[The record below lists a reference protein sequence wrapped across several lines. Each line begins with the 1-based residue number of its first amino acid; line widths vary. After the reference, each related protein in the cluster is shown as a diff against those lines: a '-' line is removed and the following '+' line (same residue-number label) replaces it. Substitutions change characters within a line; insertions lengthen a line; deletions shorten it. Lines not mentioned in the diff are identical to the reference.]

1 MESRKHHYPDIK
13 KMQEALVLAAIACLT
28 FSYFGGY
35 YLIITTIGHHSTLL
49 RKMAVVLLFL
59 KVLTT
64 RYTKREFGFVAV
76 LLSLAFAN
84 YKVSGNTRALYNFLT
99 ICALKDVELKKVFR
113 VSLGSLVTIVLLM
126 GILAVTG
133 VTGTLSITDYFG
145 RIDPETGYG
154 KLETRYCMGY
164 IHPNSWAQAIFGIL
178 VLSIAGFYEK
188 LDWKGVIFFGIV
200 NYTVYL
206 YSISRT
212 CFLGGMILLC
222 LFLLMKYVRK
232 LFDLLIVRIGFAAG
246 TAALWGSVFA
256 LRIEA
261 VTPIIAKWDMKFFTG
276 RLSMAKHFVDRWGIS
291 AFGRGIPDELDGGY
305 VLDMGYTRMLLENGL
320 VIYLLLF
327 FSALFLLFYAFRRKR
342 YEVVIL
348 MISIFIYG
356 LYENEAIAQ
365 VPANLVIYYLGE
377 WLFNRDKNH
386 QDTCLKNESVL
397 E

>member
-1 MESRKHHYPDIK
+1 MESRKHHYPDLK
-13 KMQEALVLAAIACLT
+13 KIQEALVLAAIACLT

-64 RYTKREFGFVAV
+64 RYTKKEFGFVAV
-76 LLSLAFAN
+76 LLSLAFVN

-164 IHPNSWAQAIFGIL
+164 IHPNSWAQAVFGIL
-178 VLSIAGFYEK
+178 ALSIAGFYEK
-188 LDWKGVIFFGIV
+188 LDWKGVILLGAINIV
-200 NYTVYL
+200 VYR

-212 CFLGGMILLC
+212 CLLGGMILLC
-222 LFLLMKYVRK
+222 LFLLMKYGRK
-232 LFDLLIVRIGFAAG
+232 IFDFWIVRIGFIAG
-246 TAALWGSVFA
+246 TIVLWGSVFM

-261 VTPIIAKWDMKFFTG
+261 VTPIIEKWDMRFFTG
-276 RLSMAKHFVDRWGIS
+276 RLSMAKIFIDRLGIS
-291 AFGRGIPDELDGGY
+291 ILGGVIPDELDGGY
-305 VLDMGYTRMLLENGL
+305 VLDMGYMRMLLENGL

-327 FSALFLLFYAFRRKR
+327 LAALFLLLYAFRKKR
-342 YEVVIL
+342 YEAVIL
-348 MISIFIYG
+348 MISIFLYG
-356 LYENEAIAQ
+356 IYENEVIAQ
-365 VPANLVIYYLGE
+365 VPANLMMYYLGE
-377 WLFNRDKNH
+377 WLFHADKN
-386 QDTCLKNESVL
+386 QQNTCPKN
-397 E
+397 